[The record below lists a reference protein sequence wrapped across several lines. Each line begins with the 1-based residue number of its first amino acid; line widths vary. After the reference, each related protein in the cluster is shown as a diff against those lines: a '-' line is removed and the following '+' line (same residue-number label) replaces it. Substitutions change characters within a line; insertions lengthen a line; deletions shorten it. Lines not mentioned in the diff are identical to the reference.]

1 MTFGIRY
8 LSGTIRPNNWC
19 PGLNNCLVEHFIKR
33 NHNTFMVA
41 VPKDYIN
48 NWEIIL

>member
-8 LSGTIRPNNWC
+8 SSGTIRPNNWY
-19 PGLNNCLVEHFIKR
+19 PNLNNCMVEHFMKR
-33 NHNTFMVA
+33 NNKTEMLA

-48 NWEIIL
+48 RPETIS